1 MARLAASHVA
11 VHAGDAAGPVGAA
24 RARVSARRGALLT
37 LTDDRGA
44 WGQGEA
50 SPLPGYSR
58 EALDAVLSTLADVH
72 ARFDEGALDDP
83 LRALAAPWVGA
94 LPGSARF
101 AVETALCD
109 LAARRRG
116 VPLHV
121 LLAGRA
127 ASAFVPVNAYAG
139 AALDAGL
146 LDAASDALVRGVT
159 TVKVKLT
166 GAEADFAR
174 EVEALVAL
182 RRALPGAWRLRLD
195 LNGAWRV
202 AEATPERFASLARC
216 APEFVEQPVVVGA
229 LRALG
234 WRQLPWAIDESL
246 EDPDDL
252 AYALARRQSG
262 GCCAAV
268 IKPAVHGLLGALD
281 LGRRAHAAGLGVV
294 VTHLF
299 DGPVALAAAC
309 ELALSLPAPW
319 ACGLDRHAG
328 LAAWPAVD
336 VPQREDP
343 RFITP
348 ARGPG
353 LGLARLDAAVPR

>member
-1 MARLAASHVA
+1 MPVVASQLAVYE
-11 VHAGDAAGPVGAA
+11 GDAATPVGAA

-58 EALDAVLSTLADVH
+58 EAFDDVRASLADVH
-72 ARFDEGALDDP
+72 LRLADDALDAP
-83 LRALAAPWVGA
+83 LQALAAPWVRA

-109 LAARRRG
+109 LVARRRG

-121 LLAGRA
+121 LLAGRS
-127 ASAFVPVNAYAG
+127 ASVFVPVNAYVG

-146 LDAASDALVRGVT
+146 LDATTDALVRGVT

-166 GAEADFAR
+166 GADDDFAR

-195 LNGAWRV
+195 LNGAWSL
-202 AEATPERFASLARC
+202 AAATPERFAALARC
-216 APEFVEQPVVVGA
+216 NPEFVEQPVTVGQ
-229 LRALG
+229 LRSLG
-234 WRQLPWAIDESL
+234 WRPIPWAIDESL
-246 EDPDDL
+246 ENARDL
-252 AYALARRQSG
+252 AFALKRRQAG

-281 LGRRAHAAGLGVV
+281 LGRRAHAVGLGVV

-319 ACGLDRHAG
+319 ACGLDRHGG
-328 LAAWPAVD
+328 LAAWPALAVA
-336 VPQREDP
+336 QREDP

-353 LGLARLDAAVPR
+353 LGLARLDAASCP

>member
-1 MARLAASHVA
+1 MPVVVASELTVYE
-11 VHAGDAAGPVGAA
+11 GDAAGAVGAA
-24 RARVSARRGALLT
+24 RARVSARRGAVLT
-37 LTDDRGA
+37 LTDGAGA

-58 EALDAVLSTLADVH
+58 ETLDDALAALADVH
-72 ARFDEGALDDP
+72 RRFDEGALDDP
-83 LRALAAPWVGA
+83 LKALSARWVDA

-121 LLAGRA
+121 VLAGRT
-127 ASAFVPVNAYAG
+127 ASVFVPVNAYVG

-146 LDAASDALVRGVT
+146 IDAASDALVRGIT

-166 GAEADFAR
+166 GEASVFER

-182 RRALPGAWRLRLD
+182 RTALPGAWRLRLD
-195 LNGAWRV
+195 LNGAWSL
-202 AEATPERFASLARC
+202 AEATPARFAALARC
-216 APEFVEQPVVVGA
+216 NPVFVEQPVGVGE

-246 EDPDDL
+246 SDAGDL
-252 AYALARRQSG
+252 AYALTQRQSG
-262 GCCAAV
+262 GCNAAV

-328 LAAWPAVD
+328 LAAWPAVE
-336 VPQREDP
+336 VGQREDP
-343 RFITP
+343 RFVTP

-353 LGLARLDAAVPR
+353 LGLARLAP